1 MQHPPAVPSG
11 HNSTGAVYHERG
23 QEWTTHT
30 TGFCLLAL
38 LLASSAPLLF
48 GAPQVKVQVGSSEA
62 TPGEELE
69 LPVLISMDE
78 ETVLRGLRFNVCMP
92 EALAT
97 FVEMYPGPVPLDA
110 QGDLSSTPL
119 VDHPSCSGA
128 AIQVSFSDTP
138 VSGTLGNIRLKL
150 SDEAPIDEEIQIQVQ
165 DLELEK
171 TGGGAE
177 VGVEVG
183 SILVIEAPP
192 IIFGCLFYLH

>member
-1 MQHPPAVPSG
+1 MQHSPAVPSG
-11 HNSTGAVYHERG
+11 HNSTGTVYLERG
-23 QEWTTHT
+23 QEWITRTTR
-30 TGFCLLAL
+30 FCLLPL
-38 LLASSAPLLF
+38 LLTSSAPLVF

-69 LPVLISMDE
+69 LPILISIGE
-78 ETVLRGLRFNVCMP
+78 ETVLRWLRFNVCMP

-119 VDHPSCSGA
+119 ADHPSCSGA

-150 SDEAPIDEEIQIQVQ
+150 SDEAPTDQEIEIQVR
-165 DLELEK
+165 DLELER

-183 SILVIEAPP
+183 SILVIEAP
-192 IIFGCLFYLH
+192 IIFGCLFYMH

>member
-1 MQHPPAVPSG
+1 MQHSPGVPSG
-11 HNSTGAVYHERG
+11 HNSTGTVYHERG
-23 QEWTTHT
+23 QEWIRQT

-38 LLASSAPLLF
+38 FLASRAPLVF
-48 GAPQVKVQVGSSEA
+48 GAAQVKVQVGSSEA

-69 LPVLISMDE
+69 LPILISMDE

-92 EALAT
+92 EAQAT
-97 FVEMYPGPVPLDA
+97 FVEMYPGLVPLDA

-119 VDHPSCSGA
+119 EDHPSCSGA

-150 SDEAPIDEEIQIQVQ
+150 SDEAPIDEEIEIQVR
-165 DLELEK
+165 DLELER

-183 SILVIEAPP
+183 RILVIEAP
-192 IIFGCLFYLH
+192 IIFGCLFYMH